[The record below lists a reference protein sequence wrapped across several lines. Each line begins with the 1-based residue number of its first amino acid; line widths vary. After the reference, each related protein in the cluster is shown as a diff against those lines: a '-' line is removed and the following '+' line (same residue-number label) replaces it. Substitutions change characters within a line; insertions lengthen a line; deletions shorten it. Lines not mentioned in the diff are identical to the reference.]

1 MGFLLQWKERYVPNM
16 CQGRNL
22 FLFPIK
28 LQVDIEFELFQS
40 RLSTEREVV
49 LDNVDFR
56 TTGEY
61 RCEVSGDAPMFQTAS
76 ISGILFVVGKYK
88 IIRAPC
94 LDIVFGEP

>member
-1 MGFLLQWKERYVPNM
+1 MWLFYYNGKSGTCLICAKDEIYFCLQLNH
-16 CQGRNL
+16 
-22 FLFPIK
+22 
-28 LQVDIEFELFQS
+28 DIEFELFQS

-88 IIRAPC
+88 IIRSPC